1 MILTSM
7 SECRNVDFS
16 LFQETLY
23 SPVNAEL
30 NGIPYTSGE
39 YTYKCGFYYDDRNP
53 FRFSE
58 HESGFEFSFDRDI
71 VSDDGSVA
79 IFMNLRSELPFELNR
94 QYAIGTKEGS
104 AKIIFWEDRVQ
115 YRFMSTGGYVVFI
128 ERTGTSGSVLSGRFE
143 FTSRNEE
150 KDSVINVT
158 NGTFENLHCYL
169 E

>member
-7 SECRNVDFS
+7 SECRNVDFD
-16 LFQETLY
+16 LFQKTLY

-39 YTYKCGFYYDDRNP
+39 YTYKYGFYYHDRNP

>member
-7 SECRNVDFS
+7 SECRN
-16 LFQETLY
+16 ETRY
-23 SPVNAEL
+23 SPINAEL
-30 NGIPYTSGE
+30 NGISFTSGN
-39 YTYKCGFYYDDRNP
+39 YTYTMNMGGSPFY
-53 FRFSE
+53 F
-58 HESGFEFSFDRDI
+58 HEYESDLVFHFEREI
-71 VSDDGSVA
+71 VSDDDRVK
-79 IFMNLRSELPFELNR
+79 IIMNLRSELPFELNR